1 MFTIFGAGAT
11 FIGMAICEKRGW
23 LDLDYEKVETI
34 IKIGMGAGI
43 TGSLLYF
50 ILKLSGMFL

>member
-1 MFTIFGAGAT
+1 MITVLGTGAI
-11 FIGMAICEKRGW
+11 FIGLAIAEKKGW
-23 LDLDYEKVETI
+23 LELDSEKVETV

-50 ILKLSGMFL
+50 ILKLPGMFL